1 MKKLIIIFLLIMII
15 ISTYQMINI
24 YALYKS
30 EISADGK
37 LTLGTWNIQLN
48 ENDIKNGQFE
58 TAYIGIKNDYNDHT
72 EEGTIAPGGEGYF
85 EIQIDPSGTDVSI
98 IYTIELNMEFENEN
112 TKPAIA
118 IKSIENYYYDQ
129 QGEKV
134 EDDTVES
141 IIDNNIIK
149 GIITLQAINNQ
160 YVNKVKVN
168 VKWEND
174 ENNNDKDTE
183 LGKNQV
189 GLIVRTNVEAKQYIG
204 ETLE

>member
-1 MKKLIIIFLLIMII
+1 MII

-30 EISADGK
+30 EVSADGK
-37 LTLGTWNIQLN
+37 LILGIWNIQLN
-48 ENDIKNGQFE
+48 ENDIRNGQFE
-58 TAYIGIKNDYNDHT
+58 TAYIGIKNNYNDHT

-98 IYTIELNMEFENEN
+98 IYTIDLDMEFETDNI
-112 TKPAIA
+112 KPAIA

-129 QGEKV
+129 QGERV
-134 EDDTVES
+134 EDDMVES
-141 IIDNNIIK
+141 IVEDNLIK

-160 YVNKVKVN
+160 YVNKIRVN
-168 VKWEND
+168 IKWEND
-174 ENNNDKDTE
+174 ENSNENDTI
-183 LGKNQV
+183 LGSNQI

>member
-1 MKKLIIIFLLIMII
+1 
-15 ISTYQMINI
+15 
-24 YALYKS
+24 
-30 EISADGK
+30 
-37 LTLGTWNIQLN
+37 
-48 ENDIKNGQFE
+48 
-58 TAYIGIKNDYNDHT
+58 
-72 EEGTIAPGGEGYF
+72 
-85 EIQIDPSGTDVSI
+85 
-98 IYTIELNMEFENEN
+98 MEFENEN

>member
-30 EISADGK
+30 EVSADGK
-37 LTLGTWNIQLN
+37 LILGIWNIQLN
-48 ENDIKNGQFE
+48 ENDIRNGQFE
-58 TAYIGIKNDYNDHT
+58 TAYIGIKNNYNDHT

-98 IYTIELNMEFENEN
+98 IYTIDLDMEFETDNI
-112 TKPAIA
+112 KPAIA

-129 QGEKV
+129 QGERV
-134 EDDTVES
+134 EDDMVES
-141 IIDNNIIK
+141 IVEDNLIK

-160 YVNKVKVN
+160 YVNKIRVN
-168 VKWEND
+168 IKWEND
-174 ENNNDKDTE
+174 ENSNENDTI
-183 LGKNQV
+183 LGSNQI